1 MNTKKNSRE
10 ECDPGGEKKNLV
22 RLLAGSKLEMSAVLV
37 VRELRGRDLS
47 PEIGGEECVCF
58 GNLCAKQSI
67 RISGIR
73 EERSELGVRT
83 ATKVAFKKLPIVAV
97 EPLDWV

>member
-1 MNTKKNSRE
+1 MNTKKNSRK
-10 ECDPGGEKKNLV
+10 CDPGDKKNLV
-22 RLLAGSKLEMSAVLV
+22 RLLAGSKLQVSAVLV

-58 GNLCAKQSI
+58 GNLYVELI
-67 RISGIR
+67 RIRGNLR
-73 EERSELGVRT
+73 RRGRGVRT
-83 ATKVAFKKLPIVAV
+83 ATKVAFKKLPMVAV